1 MATGQVKSVLYDR
14 GFGFIRTADGEEVF
28 FHREGLA
35 PDVRFEMLR
44 PGEEVSFDLR
54 QGARGPRAENVSV
67 DRSRAA
73 GAPRRQEG

>member
-14 GFGFIRTADGEEVF
+14 GFGFIRTAEGEEVF

-35 PDVRFEMLR
+35 PDVTFEMLR

-67 DRSRAA
+67 VDRARMGGASR
-73 GAPRRQEG
+73 

>member
-14 GFGFIRTADGEEVF
+14 GFGFIRTPDGEEVF

-35 PDVRFEMLR
+35 PDVTFEMLR

-67 DRSRAA
+67 DRARTG
-73 GAPRRQEG
+73 GARR